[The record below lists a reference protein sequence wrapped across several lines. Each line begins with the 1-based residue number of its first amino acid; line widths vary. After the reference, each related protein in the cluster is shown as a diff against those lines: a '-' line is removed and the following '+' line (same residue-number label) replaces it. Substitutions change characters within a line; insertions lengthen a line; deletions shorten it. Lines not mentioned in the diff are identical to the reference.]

1 MKRARCTK
9 CGAVMRRLYY
19 QTGSGRR
26 FFKGCGWGCFE
37 CSPENAIARRGHAIA
52 SADPE
57 PVPEPEPEP
66 EPAPGLLQSFAAGF
80 QKAAARSAE
89 RAAEDSREQ
98 LIARDARGKTAE
110 DSRDKRR
117 ATDSEV
123 PPDLL
128 ASLDA
133 AADEISAETRYR
145 KAKK

>member
-1 MKRARCTK
+1 MKRARCTE

-26 FFKGCGWGCFE
+26 VFKGCGWGCFE
-37 CSPENAIARRGHAIA
+37 CSPENAIARRGYAIA

-57 PVPEPEPEP
+57 PIPEPEPEP
-66 EPAPGLLQSFAAGF
+66 EPAPGLLRSLAAGI

-89 RAAEDSREQ
+89 RAAEESRERQ
-98 LIARDARGKTAE
+98 LLARDAPGK
-110 DSRDKRR
+110 SSDKRR
-117 ATDSEV
+117 ARDSEA

-133 AADEISAETRYR
+133 AADEISSETRYR

>member
-1 MKRARCTK
+1 MKRARCTE

-26 FFKGCGWGCFE
+26 VFKGCGWGCFE
-37 CSPENAIARRGHAIA
+37 CSPENAIAHRGRAIA
-52 SADPE
+52 SAE
-57 PVPEPEPEP
+57 PVPEPEP
-66 EPAPGLLQSFAAGF
+66 EPAPGLLRSIAAGI

-89 RAAEDSREQ
+89 RAAEESRDHQ
-98 LIARDARGKTAE
+98 LLARDALDKST
-110 DSRDKRR
+110 DKRR
-117 ATDSEV
+117 ARDSEA

-133 AADEISAETRYR
+133 AADEISSETRYR

>member
-1 MKRARCTK
+1 
-9 CGAVMRRLYY
+9 MRRLYY

-26 FFKGCGWGCFE
+26 VFKGCGWGCFE
-37 CSPENAIARRGHAIA
+37 CSPENAIARRGYAIA

-57 PVPEPEPEP
+57 PEPEPEP
-66 EPAPGLLQSFAAGF
+66 EPAPGLLRSLAAGI

-89 RAAEDSREQ
+89 RAAEE
-98 LIARDARGKTAE
+98 
-110 DSRDKRR
+110 SRDKRR
-117 ATDSEV
+117 ATDSGV

-133 AADEISAETRYR
+133 AADEISSETRYR

>member
-1 MKRARCTK
+1 MKRARCTE

-26 FFKGCGWGCFE
+26 VFKGCGWGCFE
-37 CSPENAIARRGHAIA
+37 CSPENAIARRGYAIA
-52 SADPE
+52 SAEPPPE

-66 EPAPGLLQSFAAGF
+66 EPAPGLLRSIAAGI

-89 RAAEDSREQ
+89 RAAEESRDHQ
-98 LIARDARGKTAE
+98 LLARDALDKST
-110 DSRDKRR
+110 DKRR
-117 ATDSEV
+117 ARDSEA

-133 AADEISAETRYR
+133 AADEISSETRYR